1 MMGAQSYVLNLEA
14 RHARFLSEGGRLI
27 DIPYDYKYDMDGKSR
42 TDWSGKQ
49 SQRWT
54 SPQRNPQK
62 TKFPYGFS
70 KETRIEYVS
79 PPGRNMKVTYDT
91 TPGSAWYF
99 EDELVMTYAG
109 DKRSNNISMDGW
121 TGGKILMTKQQAF
134 DMGLTPEA
142 VLNFYRQDE
151 QFKIRAD
158 SVGRKPAF
166 FFEYRKDGSIIGI
179 YKPPIVPPPAPVQ
192 IPNPLTEPLQALHEQ
207 LIEAQLTPQIIQA
220 AIANPQMVQPAP
232 PPEPVPVSNVNPYQL
247 TTTIN
252 PKWILLAILGVG
264 ILSALIFIMRGK
276 K

>member
-1 MMGAQSYVLNLEA
+1 MGTASQPTQSLQQK
-14 RHARFLSEGGRLI
+14 R
-27 DIPYDYKYDMDGKSR
+27 K
-42 TDWSGKQ
+42 TDWSGIQ
-49 SQRWT
+49 NQVWSDPYYQ
-54 SPQRNPQK
+54 PQK
-62 TKFPYGFS
+62 TKFPYYI
-70 KETRIEYVS
+70 KTVK
-79 PPGRNMKVTYDT
+79 RNRASYDDSG
-91 TPGSAWYF
+91 GSWYF
-99 EDELVMTYAG
+99 PEELIFSYAG
-109 DKRSNNISMDGW
+109 NTNYATGW

-134 DMGLTPEA
+134 DMGLTPDA
-142 VLNFYRQDE
+142 VLNFYNQDE

-158 SVGRKPAF
+158 SINRKPAF

-179 YKPPIVPPPAPVQ
+179 YKPPIVPPPEPVQ

-220 AIANPQMVQPAP
+220 AIANPEMVRPAP

-252 PKWILLAILGVG
+252 PKWILLAIVGVG